1 MTGQGTSPPDVSL
14 PRLLQRATPPASA
27 TRTSLP
33 TLRHRLT
40 GSGPGLLLAAAA
52 AGGLTATSALIGQ
65 FSLKISRMKS
75 TPGLN
80 HLLSHG
86 IGAATTQY
94 LAPDR
99 AGRGGGDKDFVFLL
113 VECSAECGILLWRAS
128 VGWRPGSAGSS
139 SVAPASVSCHLPFN
153 CDTFPKI
160 SNQEPSDSGSVTFRF
175 HVQQEND
182 NRQPRT

>member
-1 MTGQGTSPPDVSL
+1 MTGQGTSSPEANL
-14 PRLLQRATPPASA
+14 PRLLQRATPPGAA
-27 TRTSLP
+27 TRISLP

-40 GSGPGLLLAAAA
+40 GSGLGLLLATATAA

-65 FSLKISRMKS
+65 FSLKFPRMKS

-99 AGRGGGDKDFVFLL
+99 PGRGGGDKDFVFLL
-113 VECSAECGILLWRAS
+113 VECSAECGISLRRAS
-128 VGWRPGSAGSS
+128 VGWRPGRAGSS
-139 SVAPASVSCHLPFN
+139 SVAPASVSCHLSSN
-153 CDTFPKI
+153 CDTFLKI
-160 SNQEPSDSGSVTFRF
+160 LCKEPSDSGSVT
-175 HVQQEND
+175 
-182 NRQPRT
+182 